1 MSKEVAATTALIA
14 TMAVGT
20 LGRASG
26 LPTAAVPVYA
36 PPPVL
41 TSIGST
47 RILANENFANENIF
61 VKAADSQAT
70 WFLDTKAK
78 LKHLV
83 RFKCDACGEPPPC
96 ENARDASTVYI
107 NSWTTGEDFSC
118 QMLHTSPVRINT
130 PRTTHALATTRT
142 TQALATTST
151 STSAAAAAAAAAAG
165 GSSSGAGWIFFILL
179 IVCCCSVGIAFAI
192 YHFMTRKK
200 KPSKTKKQGQKRP
213 YGAEDRVPL
222 VQDEAPHFGSS
233 NRGASEQMTAT
244 APTYTAMAPQM
255 GQAAMAAQ
263 AQMPT
268 YTRMG
273 DQQQLQQGQQQQ
285 PFQMQHATMPTQT
298 AMMGQTNMGQTA
310 MPTQSWCPGTPSPGQ
325 RDSFVAAQAA
335 MQTMVLEQPP
345 AMQQASMQTMVLEQP
360 PGTQAQACA
369 VQPGQGSFALGTQAA
384 FPSMYQQQQ
393 QQQQQ
398 QQEMELVTITPSG
411 YSVTPLAAGSQV
423 PAGVPVYNN

>member
-1 MSKEVAATTALIA
+1 
-14 TMAVGT
+14 
-20 LGRASG
+20 
-26 LPTAAVPVYA
+26 
-36 PPPVL
+36 
-41 TSIGST
+41 
-47 RILANENFANENIF
+47 
-61 VKAADSQAT
+61 
-70 WFLDTKAK
+70 
-78 LKHLV
+78 
-83 RFKCDACGEPPPC
+83 
-96 ENARDASTVYI
+96 
-107 NSWTTGEDFSC
+107 
-118 QMLHTSPVRINT
+118 
-130 PRTTHALATTRT
+130 
-142 TQALATTST
+142 
-151 STSAAAAAAAAAAG
+151 
-165 GSSSGAGWIFFILL
+165 
-179 IVCCCSVGIAFAI
+179 
-192 YHFMTRKK
+192 
-200 KPSKTKKQGQKRP
+200 
-213 YGAEDRVPL
+213 
-222 VQDEAPHFGSS
+222 
-233 NRGASEQMTAT
+233 
-244 APTYTAMAPQM
+244 
-255 GQAAMAAQ
+255 
-263 AQMPT
+263 
-268 YTRMG
+268 MG

-398 QQEMELVTITPSG
+398 QEMELVTITPSG